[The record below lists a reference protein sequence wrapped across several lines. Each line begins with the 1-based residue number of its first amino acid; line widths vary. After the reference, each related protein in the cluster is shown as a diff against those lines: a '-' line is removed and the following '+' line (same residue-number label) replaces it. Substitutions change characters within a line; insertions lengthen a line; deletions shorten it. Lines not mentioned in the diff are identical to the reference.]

1 MEAKESKA
9 IVPCVGRKVGKRV
22 HRISNVTDV
31 TMMARSE
38 GASTVRAAYLRGL
51 YLQRSQRPGTRDLSP
66 ESGVQRVMYDEPA
79 VSAGTCPV
87 TSAAGLANTTIPSR
101 TVVGLWFL
109 AQVFCGI
116 WRFMKGFE
124 INAKNK
130 CL

>member
-38 GASTVRAAYLRGL
+38 GASTVRAVYLRGL
-51 YLQRSQRPGTRDLSP
+51 HLQTCHKRGTRGLSP
-66 ESGVQRVMYDEPA
+66 ESGVQRVMYDEQA

-87 TSAAGLANTTIPSR
+87 TSAVTELEVQSSR
-101 TVVGLWFL
+101 RRETCFAL
-109 AQVFCGI
+109 C
-116 WRFMKGFE
+116 
-124 INAKNK
+124 
-130 CL
+130 